1 MKKTISFVLIL
12 FPVSTMAI
20 PLGNYIMVDRKGD
33 GFVRFCKAETTEELE
48 NINLTKEN
56 IYLSLPEKTNYMIL
70 KKIQKNNGSILEVE
84 NQFKVEYK
92 YLISKTNDDG
102 VYQWEAYSGKKK
114 IDDLSFFAI
123 KKSFIGK
130 IKDSGECQ

>member
-33 GFVRFCKAETTEELE
+33 SFVQFCKAETTEELE
-48 NINLTKEN
+48 NINLTKGN
-56 IYLSLPEKTNYMIL
+56 IYLTLTEKTNYMIL
-70 KKIQKNNGSILEVE
+70 KKKKKNNGSMLEVE
-84 NQFKVEYK
+84 NQFKVKYK

-114 IDDLSFFAI
+114 IDDLSFFAV

>member
-1 MKKTISFVLIL
+1 M
-12 FPVSTMAI
+12 
-20 PLGNYIMVDRKGD
+20 
-33 GFVRFCKAETTEELE
+33 
-48 NINLTKEN
+48 
-56 IYLSLPEKTNYMIL
+56 
-70 KKIQKNNGSILEVE
+70 EVK
-84 NQFKVEYK
+84 NQFKVKYK

-114 IDDLSFFAI
+114 IDDLSFFAV